1 MDYTKW
7 AEFYTSH
14 GDLQL
19 EFLEKLMIYEM
30 RRGIWDGLTELEK
43 GFRVLELLEDFQQ
56 QVIAETRTLEKLD
69 EESDSGV
76 VSD

>member
-1 MDYTKW
+1 
-7 AEFYTSH
+7 
-14 GDLQL
+14 
-19 EFLEKLMIYEM
+19 M